1 MEVLELLQYVNK
13 GLEEGKSVTAIGR
26 ELGLNESSIRK
37 KLNKNGYKREGNRFV
52 LKEGITSNIT
62 PKIEDVAEVEIIEA
76 NEGREVIKTDPG
88 AMTLNVDMD
97 KLNILLNNIDKLL
110 RLVPNDD
117 ITSNITQYRSGNNRT
132 ISLRCD
138 SGLYEAVKERAKRD
152 NINIADIINKALED
166 YLKNYL

>member
-13 GLEEGKSVTAIGR
+13 GLEEGKSVTSIGK

-37 KLNKNGYKREGNRFV
+37 KLNKNGYKREGNKFV
-52 LKEGITSNIT
+52 PREGVTSNIT
-62 PKIEDVAEVEIIEA
+62 EVQEDFKEVEIIEVK
-76 NEGREVIKTDPG
+76 EDTG
-88 AMTLNVDMD
+88 AMALNIDMD
-97 KLNILLNNIDKLL
+97 KLNILLNNLDKLL

-117 ITSNITQYRSGNNRT
+117 ITSNITKYKSGDNKT

-138 SGLYEAVKERAKRD
+138 SGLYEAIKQRAKRD